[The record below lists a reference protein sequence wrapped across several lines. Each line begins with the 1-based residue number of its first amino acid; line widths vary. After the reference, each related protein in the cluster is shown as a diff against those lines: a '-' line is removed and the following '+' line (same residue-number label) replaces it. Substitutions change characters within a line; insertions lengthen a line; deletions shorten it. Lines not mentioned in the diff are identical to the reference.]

1 MKDRVGSMTII
12 VADQPVQ
19 EYEGDGKVYIEMDL
33 QAKTSYDCEYKDDT
47 PHGEEVSKWP
57 VTPYTVQAKNH
68 SGSSHYWCELH
79 LDGAFVKQELLN
91 PGQTKTFTGFSD
103 NGSTRE
109 FLFAL
114 PRYQR
119 TTDGDEVVSGRLRK
133 IGAIEC
139 RFLQATYSHQ
149 EQQWSGGSG
158 GGGGSGGEAFRQANK
173 IEAAKIAKQRGQEDG
188 GKDTMT
194 GTTRAGRAVGGGGGK
209 ASAPAY
215 KNYAIWNKGSLDSEC
230 CVHYRQKHILK
241 QMGVIP
247 EEAAVQADEAFAD
260 LAVSAKSVLGKDW
273 QSLVP
278 HFVELARTYN
288 LPEMPAVDGR
298 NVGRTYA
305 PTSTL
310 PANIVKFNLGE
321 SRCAVPMGDAA
332 ARAAQQATLKARLGG
347 AATALCSVIDDHQQ
361 LFSAASVAL
370 FGCEDLY
377 MMVRAVAASE
387 VESNPERYT
396 KAPRLLADLRD
407 FGRPVDADA
416 ALVALANATGV
427 HFALHVASDGGTPHA
442 FRPDGY
448 AGPSAG
454 APAYVLCRLPGKD
467 LYGLHVAAVD
477 ATKAAERAA
486 RKAVKLVNKEGAKKK
501 RARQEAI
508 CLD

>member
-1 MKDRVGSMTII
+1 MTII

-19 EYEGDGKVYIEMDL
+19 EYEGDGKVYVEMDL
-33 QAKTSYDCEYKDDT
+33 QATTSYDCEYKDDT
-47 PHGEEVSKWP
+47 PHGEEVSFWP

-158 GGGGSGGEAFRQANK
+158 GGGAGGEAFRQANK
-173 IEAAKIAKQRGQEDG
+173 IEAAKIAKQRGKEDG

-194 GTTRAGRAVGGGGGK
+194 GTR
-209 ASAPAY
+209 APAAPSAAAAAAASRARRAQDHEY
-215 KNYAIWNKGSLDSEC
+215 LEQGKPRREC

-247 EEAAVQADEAFAD
+247 EEAAVRSTRPSPTSPCRQVGARQG
-260 LAVSAKSVLGKDW
+260 LAV
-273 QSLVP
+273 
-278 HFVELARTYN
+278 ARPALCGARAHVQPAGDARRRRPQRRPDVRADVDAARRYRQVHSRRSR
-288 LPEMPAVDGR
+288 PAV
-298 NVGRTYA
+298 
-305 PTSTL
+305 PT
-310 PANIVKFNLGE
+310 
-321 SRCAVPMGDAA
+321 GD
-332 ARAAQQATLKARLGG
+332 RAAQQATLKARLGG

-361 LFSAASVAL
+361 LSAASVAL

-396 KAPRLLADLRD
+396 KAPPRLLWIC
-407 FGRPVDADA
+407 
-416 ALVALANATGV
+416 ATW
-427 HFALHVASDGGTPHA
+427 
-442 FRPDGY
+442 
-448 AGPSAG
+448 
-454 APAYVLCRLPGKD
+454 
-467 LYGLHVAAVD
+467 
-477 ATKAAERAA
+477 
-486 RKAVKLVNKEGAKKK
+486 
-501 RARQEAI
+501 
-508 CLD
+508 